1 MAKFQPGQSGNK
13 RGRPTKEEMALR
25 GLTETELSGVL
36 RKLKRASGD
45 AVGLMIAAMHNPD
58 FSETTRLKYA
68 KDVYDLYLKTI
79 GVDSNLK
86 KVQTDKPETVKPDE
100 DDEINVPQVVFKIAG

>member
-13 RGRPTKEEMALR
+13 RGRPTKEEQALR

-45 AVGLMIAAMHNPD
+45 AVGLMIAAMHNPE

-79 GVDSNLK
+79 GLDNNLK
-86 KVQTDKPETVKPDE
+86 KGSTDKPDDVKPDA
-100 DDEINVPQVVFKIAG
+100 DDEINVPKVVFKIAG